1 MRKLLLVLVAVSL
14 ATFLAGCGG
23 QSAEE
28 KRADKDKEVAAA
40 AKKKEAERQELIG
53 ETGELCDELVS
64 DFREKLEDLNSRL
77 GVGIKPDDYSNR
89 VGDIRVAYDKVEWD
103 DTPNVYCLQKVGVPL
118 ETAMNDFVKAGATW
132 GDCISDFDCD
142 VEKDKLPGM
151 QKKWTH
157 AGKMIEKS
165 NAALEDFQLDE

>member
-103 DTPNVYCLQKVGVPL
+103 DTPNVYCLQ
-118 ETAMNDFVKAGATW
+118 
-132 GDCISDFDCD
+132 
-142 VEKDKLPGM
+142 
-151 QKKWTH
+151 
-157 AGKMIEKS
+157 
-165 NAALEDFQLDE
+165 